1 MDFQSRFWKS
11 AGRSLKSAVQQS
23 SVRRAAKVRL
33 LHGKNCSA
41 RQQIFM
47 RKPQFGKCKLKQ
59 KKSLR
64 CMGGIWS
71 ANNKIILSS
80 DLFLYNFFSKRRKGQ
95 FCQFEMLYS
104 KRYSDDGNAQ
114 QQSETDVCKENP
126 ESSDKKPNHVH
137 DKTQASV

>member
-59 KKSLR
+59 K
-64 CMGGIWS
+64 
-71 ANNKIILSS
+71 
-80 DLFLYNFFSKRRKGQ
+80 
-95 FCQFEMLYS
+95 
-104 KRYSDDGNAQ
+104 
-114 QQSETDVCKENP
+114 NP
-126 ESSDKKPNHVH
+126 
-137 DKTQASV
+137 SVAWEGFGRQTTK